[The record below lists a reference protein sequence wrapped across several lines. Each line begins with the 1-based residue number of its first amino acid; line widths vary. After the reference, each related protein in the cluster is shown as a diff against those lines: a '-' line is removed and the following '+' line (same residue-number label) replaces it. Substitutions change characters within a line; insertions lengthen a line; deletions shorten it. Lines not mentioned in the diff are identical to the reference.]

1 MPPETR
7 HVTLQGALNFRD
19 LGGYPTPDGG
29 QVRWGQVYR
38 SAALHRLTTADLVDV
53 DRLGLKVVYDLRAAD
68 ELERSPSILPDGIRT
83 EWLPIGGR
91 AANTKGLGD
100 LLVAG
105 RLGEIPDD
113 FLLQTY
119 EAMSRDAAQTF
130 GQLLTMLASDDG
142 TPALFHCTAGKD
154 RTGMTAA
161 LLLSVLG
168 VDEETILDDYEL
180 SAVHYTDQQMS
191 RLKLRRRIEDD
202 GMELDHYRRVFG
214 APRDA
219 MATALTSMRERHG
232 SIETYLLEE
241 AAVTPAV
248 IATLRARLIDP
259 AA

>member
-1 MPPETR
+1 
-7 HVTLQGALNFRD
+7 
-19 LGGYPTPDGG
+19 
-29 QVRWGQVYR
+29 
-38 SAALHRLTTADLVDV
+38 
-53 DRLGLKVVYDLRAAD
+53 
-68 ELERSPSILPDGIRT
+68 
-83 EWLPIGGR
+83 
-91 AANTKGLGD
+91 
-100 LLVAG
+100 
-105 RLGEIPDD
+105 
-113 FLLQTY
+113 
-119 EAMSRDAAQTF
+119 
-130 GQLLTMLASDDG
+130 MLASDDG

-191 RLKLRRRIEDD
+191 RLKLRRGSRTT
-202 GMELDHYRRVFG
+202 GWSSTTTAGCFG